1 MLVIH
6 GNRKVVSHQQLFL
19 LSALFTFRRGEREV
33 PWPVGGGGGG
43 GSNY

>member
-6 GNRKVVSHQQLFL
+6 GNSKVVSHQQLFL
-19 LSALFTFRRGEREV
+19 LSALFTFRRGERG
-33 PWPVGGGGGG
+33 PLACGRRG